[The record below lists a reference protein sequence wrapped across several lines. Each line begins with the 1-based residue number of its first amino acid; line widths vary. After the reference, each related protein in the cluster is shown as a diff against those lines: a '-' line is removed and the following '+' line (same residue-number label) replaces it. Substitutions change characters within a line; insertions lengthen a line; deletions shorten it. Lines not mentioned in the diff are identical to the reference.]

1 MSKSS
6 TASNSKLPPQL
17 PTKSAWARGPPPVA
31 TSRSQSPAPSTPTT
45 PNTPGPA
52 VHGNHSRR
60 PSTLGQGASV
70 KEGVSI
76 PRNAPAAAKAGGS
89 GVTFGS
95 IDNAGAPISS
105 SPAAAPA
112 VKSGD
117 VTKFGSVS
125 VNGEAAKSV
134 ITNRPQAPSASS
146 STAPSTAS
154 TPATTAP
161 TSTPSPAPKL
171 NKRDI
176 SKLFQGPSVAAPPHA
191 STPSPAESTASPASR
206 PSNLPHANAPAF
218 VPPPFTPGGL
228 RAGQNGTPPGGP
240 PRSPS
245 YTRPMANGQ
254 NGNVPGRPPS
264 GPNAGVPQAMPSP
277 RMGQHPPPGQPAGMP
292 PMGPW
297 GPYYAYPYGM
307 PPPPP
312 GSEGMYQYPQP
323 PSWGMPPQGM
333 PPHHQQQPGGPPQGM
348 PMSPHKPPSGL
359 QTPSTPTLAHAS
371 PVAQHPPPQQS
382 NLTSPPPTPST
393 SNSSRLNGA
402 AGAFVPK
409 KTISLKSSDGKPVD
423 LDSLRR
429 NVGPSPVSAT
439 PQSPSVD
446 KIQHTRTPSRPVVRM
461 ETPEQKK
468 EREAAEEEKA
478 KKEREAKEKEEKAKK
493 EAIEKKEREEREKKE
508 KEERER
514 KEAEEKIAREKEE
527 AERKAKEEAEALEKA
542 KKEEEERK
550 RREEEEL
557 AAKVK
562 AEEEA
567 KAKEAEEKKAAEE
580 AAAAKAKADEEAKAK
595 AAAEPAPAP
604 AAEPEKE
611 EGEIVEEKKA
621 TEDKPGPLRV
631 ETALP
636 SPETRRRPGPL
647 NLKDVGKNI
656 PQPLPSAL
664 ATARIIDDISSI
676 AYPEG
681 ILSPKIELNVNASKG
696 KFKYDR
702 DFLLQFMAVCKDK
715 PDNLPPLDAIGLE
728 PSDQAFGMT
737 RGGSGRRASGMQTPS
752 RSNNPIGLGFGPIGK
767 AGMGNFA
774 MPTGAASKLSSE
786 ERFAMASRSA
796 STSGAGM
803 PRAAP
808 PLSRTSSQ
816 GGPGGGDRRRTRSSR
831 GHARDNNRQS
841 TIQQPP
847 ANMQPPLE
855 PVAPLEA
862 TANRWTPA
870 SMKRGATVDQDSPEL
885 VDRKVKALLNKLT
898 MERFDSISDQIIEW
912 ANKSEKEK
920 DGRTLIQVIRLVFE
934 KATDE
939 ATFSEM
945 YARLCR
951 KMMEQISTKVQDD
964 GILNNE
970 GKPFAGGQLFRKY
983 LLNRCQEDF
992 ERGWAA
998 KDAAAAAAA
1007 AKATEDAAVKEAAN
1021 KAKESGK
1028 ADDGEEFELYSDEY
1042 YAAAKAKRRGLGL
1055 IRFIGELFK
1064 LQMLT
1069 ERIMHECIKKLL
1081 GNVENPEEEEIES
1094 LCKLLSTVGSII
1106 DTPKARA
1113 HMDVYFSRMKELA
1126 KSKNVNSRMTFML
1139 QDVIELRS
1147 NNWQPRNKVAA
1158 PTTLSHV
1165 HEQAAKDRAAAD
1177 NHAAMNRSNPMQR
1190 GGSRRGDN
1198 RNEGPV
1204 IGPDGWAIA
1213 GSGSGAPRAPPKAG
1227 DLSNFGKINKQQ
1239 PMTFGPSGVFAKGK
1253 KDGPAGS
1260 VREGSVSRTA
1270 SVSRNMFDMLSGTD
1284 APEAP
1289 VATKSSRPP
1298 SRKPSVDLSQAG
1310 ASDAP
1315 MQRRKLNLLPRS
1327 KPVEEAAKPEEE
1339 GDEEGEE
1346 EQEEQAGPSMS
1357 EEEAKRKIDEDI
1369 KELFSI
1375 QSLDEAESY
1384 FTSLPAEYHWQ
1395 LVDKMCNKGIDGK
1408 ASETQLVTDL
1418 LTRAHEKSLAD
1429 IEAFEK
1435 GLEPLAEFIDDI
1447 AIDVPKAFDI
1457 FAGWMRA
1464 TGISA
1469 DEERRARIAEKLPE
1483 GKDKLLGMLA

>member
-17 PTKSAWARGPPPVA
+17 PQKSAWARGPPPTT

-45 PNTPGPA
+45 PNAPGPA
-52 VHGNHSRR
+52 VHGTHSRR

-105 SPAAAPA
+105 SPATAPA

-134 ITNRPQAPSASS
+134 ITSRSQAPSASS
-146 STAPSTAS
+146 STAASTAS

-176 SKLFQGPSVAAPPHA
+176 SKLFQGPSVTAAAHT

-206 PSNLPHANAPAF
+206 QSGLPHVNAPPF
-218 VPPPFTPGGL
+218 VPPPFTPGGGL
-228 RAGQNGTPPGGP
+228 RTGSNGTPPGGP

-245 YTRPMANGQ
+245 YSRPPMANGQ

-264 GPNAGVPQAMPSP
+264 GPNPAIPQAMPSP
-277 RMGQHPPPGQPAGMP
+277 RMGQHPPPGPPQGMP
-292 PMGPW
+292 QMAPW
-297 GPYYAYPYGM
+297 GPYYAYSYGM
-307 PPPPP
+307 PPPQP
-312 GSEGMYQYPQP
+312 GTEGMYPYPQP
-323 PSWGMPPQGM
+323 PTWGMPPQGM
-333 PPHHQQQPGGPPQGM
+333 PPHHQPQPGAPPQGM
-348 PMSPHKPPSGL
+348 PMSPHKPPSAL

-371 PVAQHPPPQQS
+371 PVSQHPPPPQP
-382 NLTSPPPTPST
+382 NVTSPPPTPST
-393 SNSSRLNGA
+393 SNSSRLNGTA
-402 AGAFVPK
+402 SAFVPK
-409 KTISLKSSDGKPVD
+409 KTISLKSADGKPVD
-423 LDSLRR
+423 LDNLRR
-429 NVGPSPVSAT
+429 NVGPSPVSAG
-439 PQSPSVD
+439 PQSPSVG
-446 KIQHTRTPSRPVVRM
+446 KIEHTRTPSRPVVRM

-468 EREAAEEEKA
+468 AREAAEEEKA
-478 KKEREAKEKEEKAKK
+478 KKEREAKEKEERAKK
-493 EAIEKKEREEREKKE
+493 EAAEKREREEREKKE
-508 KEERER
+508 AEEKAKR
-514 KEAEEKIAREKEE
+514 EAEEKVKKEKEE
-527 AERKAKEEAEALEKA
+527 AERKAKEEAEAAERA

-550 RREEEEL
+550 RKEEEEA
-557 AAKVK
+557 AAKAK

-567 KAKEAEEKKAAEE
+567 KAKEAAEKKAAEE
-580 AAAAKAKADEEAKAK
+580 ASAAKAKADEEAKAK
-595 AAAEPAPAP
+595 AAAEPA
-604 AAEPEKE
+604 ETE
-611 EGEIVEEKKA
+611 EGEIVEDKEKKA
-621 TEDKPGPLRV
+621 DDKSGALRI

-636 SPETRRRPGPL
+636 SPEARRRPGPL

-681 ILSPKIELNVNASKG
+681 IQSPKLELNVNASKG

-728 PSDQAFGMT
+728 PSDQAFSMA

-752 RSNNPIGLGFGPIGK
+752 SRSNPIGLGFGPIGK

-774 MPTGAASKLSSE
+774 MPAGAASKLSSE

-803 PRAAP
+803 PRAGAP

-816 GGPGGGDRRRTRSSR
+816 GGPGGDRRRTRSSR

-847 ANMQPPLE
+847 SNMQPPLE
-855 PVAPLEA
+855 PVAPLEQ
-862 TANRWTPA
+862 TANRWTPM
-870 SMKRGATVDQDSPEL
+870 STKRNAQVDMDSPEV

-1007 AKATEDAAVKEAAN
+1007 AKASEDAAVKEAVD
-1021 KAKESGK
+1021 KAKEGGK
-1028 ADDGEEFELYSDEY
+1028 VGEDGEFELYSDEY

-1094 LCKLLSTVGSII
+1094 LCKLLATVGSII

-1139 QDVIELRS
+1139 QDVIELRE
-1147 NNWQPRNKVAA
+1147 NKWQPRNKVAA
-1158 PTTLSHV
+1158 PTTLSQIHD
-1165 HEQAAKDRAAAD
+1165 QAAKEKAAQD
-1177 NHAAMNRSNPMQR
+1177 SHAAMARNNPMTR

-1198 RNEGPV
+1198 RNDGPV

-1227 DLSNFGKINKQQ
+1227 DLSKFGQINKQQ

-1253 KDGPAGS
+1253 KDGAGS
-1260 VREGSVSRTA
+1260 VREGSMSRTA
-1270 SVSRNMFDMLSGTD
+1270 SVSRNMFDMLSGAD

-1310 ASDAP
+1310 ASETP

-1327 KPVEEAAKPEEE
+1327 KPLEEAPKPEEE
-1339 GDEEGEE
+1339 GTEDGEE
-1346 EQEEQAGPSMS
+1346 AEEEAGPSMS
-1357 EEEAKRKIDEDI
+1357 EEEAKRKIGEDV
-1369 KELFSI
+1369 KELFLLR
-1375 QSLDEAESY
+1375 SLDEAESY
-1384 FTSLPAEYHWQ
+1384 FTSLPAEHRAL
-1395 LVDKMCNKGIDGK
+1395 LVDTICMKGIDSK
-1408 ASETQLVTDL
+1408 AADVQLITDL
-1418 LTRAHEKSLAD
+1418 LTRANEKSLASLD
-1429 IEAFEK
+1429 AFEK
-1435 GLEPLAEFIDDI
+1435 GLEQLAELVDDI

-1457 FAGWMRA
+1457 FADWLRA
-1464 TGISA
+1464 SGLAA
-1469 DEERRARIAEKLPE
+1469 DEERKTRIAEKLPE
-1483 GKDKLLGMLA
+1483 GKDKLLGLLA